1 MYFRY
6 PKGNEN
12 RSPLG
17 GSLGKKKQP
26 VSLKRKETESA
37 NGKSYKNGLASAICQ
52 FPKVSWP
59 EMKELSESAPCRM
72 FAGARVVGTV
82 GSNG

>member
-1 MYFRY
+1 MKRIKY
-6 PKGNEN
+6 
-12 RSPLG
+12 SVTCL
-17 GSLGKKKQP
+17 KKQLGFE
-26 VSLKRKETESA
+26 LKRKETESA